1 MSNIIYD
8 SLYKKQS
15 AQFEKIN
22 ELSKAFAANYCGNT
36 IIRDSIFSVVPNY
49 AKKRGLPFE
58 LLRYPFMD
66 DELWALTFIKK
77 GTVFL
82 CINSELP
89 TCKQIFAMA
98 HELYHIHCYA
108 EDINTDTITDG
119 SLLDSK
125 IFDEKAASQEDLEAN
140 AFSGLLLMPDISMIE
155 QMKIFGISKER
166 LNLDDIL
173 ILMDI
178 FSLPY
183 KAVVL
188 RLLEN
193 QVIKETN
200 AKELLDKSSADISE
214 RIEITGKAKRWQQN
228 SNYFIYYGTLL
239 ENMTFNA
246 EHDLLIDKR
255 ETSDKAY
262 LKEIEKNFIMK
273 YREKL

>member
-1 MSNIIYD
+1 MGNIIYD
-8 SLYKKQS
+8 SLYKRQN

-49 AKKRGLPFE
+49 AKKRGLSFE
-58 LLRYPFMD
+58 LFRYPFMD
-66 DELWALTFIKK
+66 NELWALTFIKK

-82 CINSELP
+82 CINSGLP
-89 TCKQIFAMA
+89 ACKQIFAMA

-108 EDINTDTITDG
+108 EDINADTITDG
-119 SLLDSK
+119 SLLDSS
-125 IFDEKAASQEDLEAN
+125 IFDEKAVSQEDLEAN
-140 AFSGLLLMPDISMIE
+140 AFAGLLLMPDISMIE

-166 LNLDDIL
+166 LNVDDIL

-193 QVIKETN
+193 RVIKETN
-200 AKELLDKSSADISE
+200 AKELLDKNSVDIAD
-214 RIEITGKAKRWQQN
+214 RIEITGKAKKWQQN
-228 SNYFIYYGTLL
+228 SNYLIYYGTLL

-246 EHDLLIDKR
+246 EHDLLINTR
-255 ETSDKAY
+255 EASDKAY
-262 LKEIEKNFIMK
+262 LKEIEKEFHGKN
-273 YREKL
+273 REKL

>member
-1 MSNIIYD
+1 MVNIIYD
-8 SLYKKQS
+8 SLYKRQN

-36 IIRDSIFSVVPNY
+36 IIRDSIFSVVSNY

-82 CINSELP
+82 CINSGLP
-89 TCKQIFAMA
+89 VCKQIFAMA

-108 EDINTDTITDG
+108 EDIDTDTITDG
-119 SLLDSK
+119 SLLDSR

-140 AFSGLLLMPDISMIE
+140 AFAGLLLMPDISMIE
-155 QMKIFGISKER
+155 QMKIFGLSKKR
-166 LNLDDIL
+166 LNVDDIL

-193 QVIKETN
+193 RVIKETN
-200 AKELLDKSSADISE
+200 AKELLDKSSADIAE
-214 RIEITGKAKRWQQN
+214 RIEITGKAKRWHQN

-239 ENMTFNA
+239 ENMTFNV
-246 EHDLLIDKR
+246 EHDLLINTR

-262 LKEIEKNFIMK
+262 LEEIEKNFK
-273 YREKL
+273 KG